1 MSRRNSHISDPYQI
15 LGIHSLATD
24 IDIVRAHNRLEI
36 EITRLYKDQPHVYK
50 IRKMELDS
58 ARNTLLDSSK
68 RAKIDRDIID
78 KSKDATTRS
87 GYGFLLNIVS
97 LHSLMVP
104 FRKLG
109 LLLWYIFGPSL
120 KRIASALVGFSR
132 VAIVVLLV
140 WSIAFAPFSET
151 YRNKVLSFTSVVY
164 NDFQSVMPDINV
176 RQYLPEFL
184 GGRYTYNSMAC
195 EKIRLKFALAQE
207 LIDAEG
213 SYLKGANLIGLGAA
227 FSKLVQGD
235 TNKAKEYGARTSLF
249 TAKRD
254 KELAKAKIYIR
265 KVKIDQL
272 ECVRKPK

>member
-1 MSRRNSHISDPYQI
+1 
-15 LGIHSLATD
+15 
-24 IDIVRAHNRLEI
+24 
-36 EITRLYKDQPHVYK
+36 
-50 IRKMELDS
+50 
-58 ARNTLLDSSK
+58 
-68 RAKIDRDIID
+68 
-78 KSKDATTRS
+78 
-87 GYGFLLNIVS
+87 
-97 LHSLMVP
+97 
-104 FRKLG
+104 
-109 LLLWYIFGPSL
+109 
-120 KRIASALVGFSR
+120 
-132 VAIVVLLV
+132 
-140 WSIAFAPFSET
+140 
-151 YRNKVLSFTSVVY
+151 
-164 NDFQSVMPDINV
+164 
-176 RQYLPEFL
+176 
-184 GGRYTYNSMAC
+184 MAC